1 MLKQYV
7 YKFGA
12 MSTPC
17 ELIIFE
23 SQKSRADA
31 LAESVVLEVKRL
43 EKKYNYY
50 SEISFLSLINTRKE
64 NKLDQESKTLLTRAK
79 QYYTLTHGIFDIT
92 TATLKPLYSSE
103 ISLND
108 LAEKKAALLPFVGCE
123 HFEIKRD
130 KIIFDNAY
138 TKIDLGGFVK
148 EYAVDRAAQILKKK
162 KVKSALINFG
172 GDIYAIGKKP
182 NGERFKVGIKDPA
195 NREKNSEYVEIE
207 NQALTTSASYERNYR
222 IENRQFSHII
232 SKEESLQIPK
242 SVTVISPTC
251 VESGVYSTALMI
263 EPELEH
269 KNRAIIVT

>member
-1 MLKQYV
+1 MQYV
-7 YKFGA
+7 YKFSA

-23 SQKSRADA
+23 AQKSRADA

-50 SEISFLSLINTRKE
+50 NENSFLSLINARKE
-64 NKLDQESKTLLTRAK
+64 QVLDQESKTLLTRAK
-79 QYYTLTHGIFDIT
+79 QYYSLTEGIFDIT
-92 TATLKPLYSSE
+92 MATLKPLYSSE
-103 ISLND
+103 ISLSD
-108 LAEKKAALLPFVGCE
+108 LAEKKAELLPYVGCE

-130 KIIFDNAY
+130 KIVFDNAY
-138 TKIDLGGFVK
+138 TQIDLGGFVK
-148 EYAVDRAAQILKKK
+148 EYAVDRAAQIIKKK

-182 NGERFKVGIKDPA
+182 NGERFKIGIKDPA

-207 NQALTTSASYERNYR
+207 NQALTTSASYERSYT
-222 IENRQFSHII
+222 IEKKQFSHII
-232 SKEESLQIPK
+232 SKEEHSQAPQ

-263 EPELEH
+263 NPALKH